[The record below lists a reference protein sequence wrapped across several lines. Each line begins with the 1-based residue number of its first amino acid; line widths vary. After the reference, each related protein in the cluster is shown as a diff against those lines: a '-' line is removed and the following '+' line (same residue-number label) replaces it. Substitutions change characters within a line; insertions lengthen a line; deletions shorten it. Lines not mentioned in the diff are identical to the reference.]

1 MARSSALDLGLPCR
15 AAVDQAGAAGLKAGG
30 SKGNELRAI
39 AVRDCGQGLRG
50 KPRAGRRQADGE
62 AAGEGTKP
70 SRSAQLRTGA
80 SASRRIPR
88 HRFGAGSRLQ
98 GEVRRR
104 VGRAA

>member
-1 MARSSALDLGLPCR
+1 MSCARLPSDTDRGCAESRGLG
-15 AAVDQAGAAGLKAGG
+15 GATLT
-30 SKGNELRAI
+30 
-39 AVRDCGQGLRG
+39 
-50 KPRAGRRQADGE
+50 
-62 AAGEGTKP
+62 GEGTKP